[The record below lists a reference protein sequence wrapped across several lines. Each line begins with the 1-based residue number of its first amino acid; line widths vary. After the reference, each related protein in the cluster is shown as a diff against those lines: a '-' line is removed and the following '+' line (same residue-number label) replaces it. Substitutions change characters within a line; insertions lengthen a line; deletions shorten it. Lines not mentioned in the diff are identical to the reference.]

1 MIDPQAGIQNIVDG
15 QGAAIAIAGMSI
27 VFAALT
33 LISVVIAL
41 LPRILSRIEGLFP
54 EPVVATPRS
63 RAAPIEDLTTVAA
76 AAAAYHAA
84 RSGVA
89 PG

>member
-15 QGAAIAIAGMSI
+15 HGAAIALVGMSI
-27 VFAALT
+27 VFAALS
-33 LISVVIAL
+33 LISVVIAV
-41 LPRILSRIEGLFP
+41 LPRLLRLVEGLFP
-54 EPVVATPRS
+54 EPVVATPRN
-63 RAAPIEDLTTVAA
+63 RAAPTEDLTTVVA

-84 RSGVA
+84 RSDVA